1 MSYAEEPDKPARI
14 GTSNQ
19 EISAVASEGSKKLGE
34 PTGPEELPLSWNR
47 QFTTRIGKLVNP
59 EARDADASGQPA
71 LQLALKADQEPQQES
86 QLGESQP
93 QQDSDPK
100 VHVVVPPN
108 ENLSREINITINLNT
123 PMRSEIG
130 DAEKTV
136 SDDSAKPDPAPALS
150 VAPPTASKEA
160 SGQMVFFD
168 ARPER
173 LSLAPPKN
181 ELTSYELKQELS
193 LNAPTSTRSQ
203 SSRFRR
209 LSRVSS
215 EPTVSPAPTGTVQPL
230 PVPHLSRA
238 PQLPPSS
245 PLPTAPQLR
254 KEFKT
259 PTAPQLTKV
268 APVQTESQLPIP
280 KTSIPKTSIPTT
292 RYPRPI
298 DLAKTYQPVGRA
310 VQPVVQPN
318 VQTAT
323 QSAAQPVRKDE
334 SVESRVAAT
343 DTNGSIKTNGFV
355 HDPAVVRYAGGN
367 PNSHAAQQGMSAAQ
381 LANHSKPIAPT
392 AAGQSAPAGIRSG
405 VAFQNEVV
413 RMGMDALYHAE
424 EADERGTPLLAR
436 SFLMRALDRFAE
448 ASHRPGQPRSGSLSL
463 EAAMTALRECADF
476 GRFGDLDS
484 SAISRLVNSHQT
496 PVLKGYNL
504 SNVPRSQAQRAY
516 YDFAEKHLINAL
528 KPIPNASRALVLLAK
543 TEPFAFRD
551 AKETI
556 AKNQACL
563 LRAAL
568 ACDSRNWEARNAL
581 AGVLIKFGLLDESRR
596 LLEANYTMNPAPETL
611 QLLAVANRKIGNHQ
625 AALEYENRFAAEQ
638 SRGKK
643 GVVVNLSPQQFAQYS
658 GQQIGSGN
666 VPVTAASVEQ
676 PNTGQVRSPGQIDLT
691 PASWTKRAANRMTK
705 PIRNLFQ

>member
-59 EARDADASGQPA
+59 EARDADASSQPA

-136 SDDSAKPDPAPALS
+136 SDDSAKPDPAPALR
-150 VAPPTASKEA
+150 VAPPTASNEA
-160 SGQMVFFD
+160 SGQMAFFD

-209 LSRVSS
+209 LSSA
-215 EPTVSPAPTGTVQPL
+215 PTVSPRPTETVRPL
-230 PVPHLSRA
+230 AVPHLSRA

-245 PLPTAPQLR
+245 PLPTAPQLQ
-254 KEFKT
+254 KEFKR
-259 PTAPQLTKV
+259 PTARQLSKV
-268 APVQTESQLPIP
+268 APVQTEPQLPIA
-280 KTSIPKTSIPTT
+280 KTPIPKT

-310 VQPVVQPN
+310 VQPVVQPAN
-318 VQTAT
+318 
-323 QSAAQPVRKDE
+323 QSATQPVRKDE
-334 SVESRVAAT
+334 SLAAA
-343 DTNGSIKTNGFV
+343 DTNGSIKTNSFV

-367 PNSHAAQQGMSAAQ
+367 PNSQTTQQGLSAAQ

-392 AAGQSAPAGIRSG
+392 AAGQSAPAGVRSG

-551 AKETI
+551 AKETT

-596 LLEANYTMNPAPETL
+596 LLEANYAMNPAPETL

-625 AALEYENRFAAEQ
+625 AASEYENRFAAEQ

>member
-59 EARDADASGQPA
+59 EARDADASSQPA

-181 ELTSYELKQELS
+181 ELTSYELKKEMS
-193 LNAPTSTRSQ
+193 LNAPASKRSQ

-209 LSRVSS
+209 LSSA
-215 EPTVSPAPTGTVQPL
+215 PTVSPRPTETVRPL
-230 PVPHLSRA
+230 AVPHLSRA

-245 PLPTAPQLR
+245 PLPTAPQLQ
-254 KEFKT
+254 KEFKR
-259 PTAPQLTKV
+259 PTARQLSKV
-268 APVQTESQLPIP
+268 APVQTEPQLPIA
-280 KTSIPKTSIPTT
+280 KTPIPKT

-310 VQPVVQPN
+310 VQPVVQPAN
-318 VQTAT
+318 
-323 QSAAQPVRKDE
+323 QSATQPVRKDE
-334 SVESRVAAT
+334 SLAAADT
-343 DTNGSIKTNGFV
+343 DGSIKTNSFV

-367 PNSHAAQQGMSAAQ
+367 PNSQTTQQGLSAAQ

-392 AAGQSAPAGIRSG
+392 AAGQSAPAGVRSG

-551 AKETI
+551 AKETT

-568 ACDSRNWEARNAL
+568 ACDLRNWEARNAL

-596 LLEANYTMNPAPETL
+596 LLEANYAMNPAPETL

-643 GVVVNLSPQQFAQYS
+643 GVVVNLSPHQFAQYS

-666 VPVTAASVEQ
+666 VPLPICCPEYC
-676 PNTGQVRSPGQIDLT
+676 
-691 PASWTKRAANRMTK
+691 AN
-705 PIRNLFQ
+705 